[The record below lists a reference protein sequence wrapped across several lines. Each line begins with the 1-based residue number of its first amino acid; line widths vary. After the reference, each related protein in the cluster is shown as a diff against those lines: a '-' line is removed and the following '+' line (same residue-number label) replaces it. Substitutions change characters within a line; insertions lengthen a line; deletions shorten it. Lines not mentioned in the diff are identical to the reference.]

1 MDCVIIDN
9 QVVSKF
15 MGNGIR
21 ICSINYAE
29 KCLKM
34 DTNNLIRIRTGSKI
48 GDNKLLQ
55 QLSDGMVSFEQATT
69 INN

>member
-15 MGNGIR
+15 MGTGIR

-29 KCLKM
+29 KYLKM

-55 QLSDGMVSFEQATT
+55 QLSDGMVSFEQAIT